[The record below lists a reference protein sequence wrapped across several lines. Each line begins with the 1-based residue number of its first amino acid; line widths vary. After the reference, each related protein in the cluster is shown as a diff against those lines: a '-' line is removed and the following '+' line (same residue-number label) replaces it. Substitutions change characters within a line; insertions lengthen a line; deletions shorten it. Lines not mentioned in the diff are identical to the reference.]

1 MSKGQQTRA
10 MILARVAP
18 LFNQQ
23 GYFGA
28 SLSDIMQQTGLEKGG
43 IYNHFNSKEQLA
55 LEAFD
60 YAFAILDR
68 RIRAKLSGKKHALE
82 RLYALLSY
90 FEDWI
95 DDPPIAG
102 GCPIL
107 NTAIESDDAE
117 PALLDRA
124 RKAMDELRHTVR
136 HIISKGIEHGEI
148 RPDID
153 ADAWAS
159 VMIAT
164 LEGAEMMYKLYQ
176 DPVHLRR
183 AIEHIRQ
190 CIERDL
196 VP

>member
-1 MSKGQQTRA
+1 MSKGEQTRA
-10 MILARVAP
+10 MILAKVAP

-28 SLSDIMQQTGLEKGG
+28 SLSDIMQRTGLEKGG
-43 IYNHFNSKEQLA
+43 IYNHFKSKEQLA

-60 YAFAILDR
+60 YAFAILDQ

-82 RLYALLSY
+82 RLHAMLAY
-90 FEDWI
+90 FEEWV

-117 PALLDRA
+117 PALRDHA
-124 RKAMDELRHTVR
+124 RIAMDQLQNTIRR
-136 HIISKGIEHGEI
+136 IISKGIERGEI
-148 RPDID
+148 RPGVD

-159 VMIAT
+159 VIIAVF
-164 LEGAEMMYKLYQ
+164 EGALMMSKLYE
-176 DPVHLRR
+176 DP
-183 AIEHIRQ
+183 EHMRYAAAYMRG